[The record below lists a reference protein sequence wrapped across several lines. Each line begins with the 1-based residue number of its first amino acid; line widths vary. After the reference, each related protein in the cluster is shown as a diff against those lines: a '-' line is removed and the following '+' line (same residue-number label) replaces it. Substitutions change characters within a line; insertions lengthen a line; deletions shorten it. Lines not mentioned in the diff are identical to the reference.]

1 MTDSLAAAL
10 ATLQRRYGPEALR
23 RGGLPESASVWPTGV
38 PVIDDVLTPGGLP
51 RGRITVL
58 AAAGRCGPSGRLS
71 LLQSLAARASRSCD
85 IGYVDLTGTLDPGY
99 LADLGAELGSCLV
112 VEPGNAGTGRW
123 ERGLVMARSLAVAG
137 LPWLAIAL
145 DTSRP
150 RSTIWEHALATLAE
164 AVARHGTVA
173 VVAAPAPPSAPLA
186 HASSLT
192 LACTAAGWQR
202 AHGDVTG
209 LRVRVAT
216 VKSKVHAPGARATLL
231 LRYPRPYAAAE
242 VVGMPTVIEPALRR
256 PDAASA
262 PPQAR
267 SWTPAHSLAVLGA
280 SLSETRRSAG

>member
-38 PVIDDVLTPGGLP
+38 PVVDEVLTPGGLP

-58 AAAGRCGPSGRLS
+58 AAGGRRGPSGRLS

-99 LADLGAELGSCLV
+99 LADLDAELGSCLV
-112 VEPGNAGTGRW
+112 LDPDVGRW

-150 RSTIWEHALATLAE
+150 RPTIWEHALAALAE

-186 HASSLT
+186 YASSLT
-192 LACTAAGWQR
+192 LACAAAGWQR

-209 LRVRVAT
+209 LRVRVTT
-216 VKSKVHAPGARATLL
+216 VKSKVHAPGAQATLL

-242 VVGMPTVIEPALRR
+242 VVGMPTVIELGLRQ
-256 PDAASA
+256 DSDKEA
-262 PPQAR
+262 PSRAR
-267 SWTPAHSLAVLGA
+267 EWARI
-280 SLSETRRSAG
+280 RRSAG